1 MEDHNNVSVV
11 ARLTSDP
18 ELRQLQSG
26 TSVCSMRVAFNTSQK
41 NADGSWEDKG
51 NFVNVTVWGGH
62 GETCSKYLHK
72 GSRVAINGRLG
83 SRSWEQ
89 DGNTR
94 SEVSITANRVQF
106 LDPKEDRPQPTPPT
120 QGPADT
126 VTDEEA
132 PF

>member
-1 MEDHNNVSVV
+1 MEDHNIVSVV

-62 GETCSKYLHK
+62 GETCSKYFERYVEHRAAC
-72 GSRVAINGRLG
+72 GGA
-83 SRSWEQ
+83 
-89 DGNTR
+89 
-94 SEVSITANRVQF
+94 
-106 LDPKEDRPQPTPPT
+106 
-120 QGPADT
+120 
-126 VTDEEA
+126 
-132 PF
+132 